1 GFLDDFAQFRSR
13 EIMPDNCGVNHARHR
28 PGCAGGFM
36 QGFGKIAALDQ
47 VGQPLQELAHVN
59 GGAMQIKKP
68 FRDHGNR
75 DDAANQDGPHQQPAL
90 LEVFDHGPPS
100 SAFWASSQARAGGRQ
115 CDFTTSEHQSMAQL
129 VFNRRKQRER
139 RLLSFSEVEGRA
151 LRAWRCRA
159 PPFWL
164 VQELSDESFVYMLS
178 LSAYELQIK

>member
-1 GFLDDFAQFRSR
+1 
-13 EIMPDNCGVNHARHR
+13 
-28 PGCAGGFM
+28 
-36 QGFGKIAALDQ
+36 

-115 CDFTTSEHQSMAQL
+115 CDLTTSEHQSMAQL

-139 RLLSFSEVEGRA
+139 RLLSFSEVEGRSSASPASQSSA
-151 LRAWRCRA
+151 LQASPSAGGRIFCFFVTFCLVRYFRFVGDGLGATVWPRSFPA
-159 PPFWL
+159 P
-164 VQELSDESFVYMLS
+164 S
-178 LSAYELQIK
+178 